1 MPAPTLNAASP
12 VTVPSKTYDKVW
24 IEELVIR
31 GYDPNGDVTADARL
45 RYFGEFDNGDGTT
58 TREFGPDV
66 VRLNATNLLSN
77 PDADPDLDAAVTS
90 LMAYVAKLAVA
101 QGVVAAPQE

>member
-12 VTVPSKTYDKVW
+12 VTVPAKTFDKVW

-58 TREFGPDV
+58 TREFGADV
-66 VRLNATNLLSN
+66 VRISATNLLSN
-77 PDADPDLDAAVTS
+77 PDNDPDLDAAVTS
-90 LMAYVAKLAVA
+90 LMAYVAKLAIA
-101 QGVVAAPQE
+101 QGVVAAPEA